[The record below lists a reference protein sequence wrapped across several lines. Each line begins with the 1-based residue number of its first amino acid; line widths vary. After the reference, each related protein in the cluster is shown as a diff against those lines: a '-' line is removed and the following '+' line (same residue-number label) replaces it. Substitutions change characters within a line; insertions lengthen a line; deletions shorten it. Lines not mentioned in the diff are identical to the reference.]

1 MTTVRLK
8 FDHRIGDSAGGVST
22 SRFRYFT
29 KDTFVSFMELV
40 KVTKLRKDR
49 KFHTYYCTVKF
60 NDLFDQMDQE
70 DIGKV
75 CHTFAKKKICH
86 GAKHPMDVM
95 LKEKIIDF
103 LLLHRLDLTS
113 ENLCGMSMFLRM
125 GTMPENLYAKFVEL
139 QDALVQDGLADKLT
153 LRAILELLSVTN
165 LVCSSKLID
174 KWICRALSSSSS
186 DLTWCSEGLGA
197 REMGDV
203 GRIVALQRDTP
214 AGNFAYCII
223 IYAWTRKSPATTTLL
238 IVD

>member
-125 GTMPENLYAKFVEL
+125 GTMPEKLYAKFVEL
-139 QDALVQDGLADKLT
+139 QNALVQDGLADKLT

-186 DLTWCSEGLGA
+186 DLTWCSEGLGG

-214 AGNFAYCII
+214 AGNFDYCII
-223 IYAWTRKSPATTTLL
+223 IYACLDQEELCYYDSPHC
-238 IVD
+238 